1 MGTSFSHFLFDRFA
15 AKEDVRVLMIGLDS
29 AGKTTTLYQL
39 KLGASLTNIPTIG
52 FNVELLQ
59 YKRLRLTVWDIGG
72 QKRVR
77 SMWNYYYNNAAGII
91 FVVDAADVER
101 IPEAMKE
108 LHSMLRVNELK
119 DSVVLV
125 FANKQDLPNAIAPD
139 ELARQLCLHELHQ
152 RWAIRG
158 ACASSGKGILDGM
171 ELLYRM
177 IRQRRQRM
185 RSERKKTSSSSR
197 S

>member
-1 MGTSFSHFLFDRFA
+1 MGTSFSFFFDRFA
-15 AKEDVRVLMIGLDS
+15 AKEDVRVLMIGLDA

-39 KLGASLTNIPTIG
+39 KLGATLTNIPTIG
-52 FNVELLQ
+52 FNVEILE

-77 SMWNYYYNNAAGII
+77 SMWRYYYNNAAGII
-91 FVVDAADVER
+91 FVVDAADVAR
-101 IPEAMKE
+101 FPEAMTE

-125 FANKQDLPNAIAPD
+125 FANKQDLPDAIAPGD
-139 ELARQLCLHELHQ
+139 LALRLRLHDLHQ
-152 RWAIRG
+152 RWTVHG
-158 ACASSGKGILDGM
+158 VCATNGHGVLEGM

-177 IRQRRQRM
+177 IRQRPQRLRRE
-185 RSERKKTSSSSR
+185 RSTESFF
-197 S
+197 

>member
-1 MGTSFSHFLFDRFA
+1 MGTSISHFLFDRFA
-15 AKEDVRVLMIGLDS
+15 AKEDVRVLMIGLDA

-77 SMWNYYYNNAAGII
+77 SMWRYYYNNAAGII

-101 IPEAMKE
+101 FPEAMKE

-139 ELARQLCLHELHQ
+139 DLARRLRLHELHQ
-152 RWAIRG
+152 RWAIHG
-158 ACASSGKGILDGM
+158 VCASSGKGVLDGM

-177 IRQRRQRM
+177 IRQRPQRV
-185 RSERKKTSSSSR
+185 RSERQNKSSSQS
-197 S
+197 

>member
-1 MGTSFSHFLFDRFA
+1 MGTSFSFFFDRFA
-15 AKEDVRVLMIGLDS
+15 AKEDVRVLMIGLDA

-39 KLGASLTNIPTIG
+39 KLGATLTNIPTIG
-52 FNVELLQ
+52 FNVEILE

-77 SMWNYYYNNAAGII
+77 SMWRYYYNNAAGVI

-101 IPEAMKE
+101 FPEAMTE
-108 LHSMLRVNELK
+108 LHSVLRVNELK

-125 FANKQDLPNAIAPD
+125 FANKQDLPHAIAPAELALRLRLD
-139 ELARQLCLHELHQ
+139 ELQQ
-152 RWAIRG
+152 RWKVHGVSAANG
-158 ACASSGKGILDGM
+158 HGVLEGM

-177 IRQRRQRM
+177 IRQRRQRV
-185 RSERKKTSSSSR
+185 RRERRFKSFF
-197 S
+197 